1 MLNVVLKC
9 HNNPAEKHLLHQAY
23 SPAVKVCSLLPIE
36 LTPDC
41 ATVFSGAESLEAII
55 DQLGILFV
63 EVLMG
68 HDI

>member
-1 MLNVVLKC
+1 MFF
-9 HNNPAEKHLLHQAY
+9 
-23 SPAVKVCSLLPIE
+23 SPAVEVRGLLAVE

-55 DQLGILFV
+55 DQLGILLV
-63 EVLMG
+63 EVFMG